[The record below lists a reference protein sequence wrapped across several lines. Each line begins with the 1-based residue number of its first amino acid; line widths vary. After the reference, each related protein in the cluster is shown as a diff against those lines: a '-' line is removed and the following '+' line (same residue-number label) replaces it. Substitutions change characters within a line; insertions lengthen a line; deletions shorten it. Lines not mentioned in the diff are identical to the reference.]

1 MKIETIGAFYRG
13 TLESKAFSDKDRE
26 KLMAMTNE
34 EFEDELAEMLDEAE
48 AVAEPMVLFGVC
60 GAERRDDHAWV
71 NGIEILSDLAA
82 EKLGGLKRCFPY
94 IGTCGTALEAWSK
107 QYAGDLLAEFW
118 ADEIKKYYVRK
129 IAGAYFAFI
138 KEQYH
143 TSGHLTGL
151 NPGSVAAWPISGQGE
166 LFAVL
171 GGRAF
176 VKDSIGVIYTDS
188 FLMLPSKSVSGIAFE
203 SESFYENCQHC
214 PLVNCPGR
222 RAPRVETA

>member
-1 MKIETIGAFYRG
+1 MKVESLGFFYKG
-13 TLESKAFSDKDRE
+13 TLESVALSEKDRE
-26 KLMAMTNE
+26 KLMAMTND
-34 EFEDELAEMLDEAE
+34 EFEDELSDMLEEAE
-48 AVAEPMVLFGVC
+48 AFAEPAVLFGVC
-60 GAERRDDHAWV
+60 GVECRGDHAWV
-71 NGIEILSDLAA
+71 NGVEIMSDLAA
-82 EKLGGLKRCFPY
+82 EKLGVLKRCFPY
-94 IGTCGTALEAWSK
+94 VGTCGTALEEWSK

-151 NPGSVAAWPISGQGE
+151 NPGSIAAWPISGQGE

-171 GGRAF
+171 GGREF
-176 VKDSIGVIYTDS
+176 VKDSIGVYYTDS
-188 FLMLPSKSVSGIAFE
+188 FLMLPSKSISGIAFE
-203 SESFYENCQHC
+203 SESFYENCQYC

-222 RAPRVETA
+222 RAPRVET

>member
-1 MKIETIGAFYRG
+1 MKVESLGLFFKG
-13 TLESKAFSDKDRE
+13 TLESVALSEKDRE
-26 KLMAMTNE
+26 KLMAMTND
-34 EFEDELAEMLDEAE
+34 EFEDELSEMLDEAE
-48 AVAEPMVLFGVC
+48 ALAEPAVLFGVC
-60 GAERRDDHAWV
+60 GAESKDSHAWV
-71 NGIEILSDLAA
+71 NGVEILSDLAA
-82 EKLGGLKRCFPY
+82 EKLGGLNRCFPY
-94 IGTCGTALEAWSK
+94 VGTCGTALEEWSK

-151 NPGSVAAWPISGQGE
+151 NPGSVVAWPISGQGE

-171 GGRAF
+171 GGREF

-188 FLMLPSKSVSGIAFE
+188 FLMLPSKSISGIAFE
-203 SESFYENCQHC
+203 SESFYENCQYC

-222 RAPRVETA
+222 RAPRVET